1 MSVVRRIAFAL
12 AAVLAAPSAA
22 GAQQT
27 PCTGCAIAN
36 AQAAAQMRAN
46 QTAVQST
53 LQNTLNA
60 QLQAQA
66 SSLQAQALLRSLQQ
80 ANALNAGT
88 QELRQLLIL
97 QQLQLLQI
105 QQRSA
110 KGGTKGAPAKA
121 APLKAASGTH

>member
-1 MSVVRRIAFAL
+1 MFRRIALAL
-12 AAVLAAPSAA
+12 AVVLAAPSAA
-22 GAQQT
+22 FGQQT
-27 PCTGCAIAN
+27 TCTGCAIAN

-46 QTAVQST
+46 QAAVQST

-88 QELRQLLIL
+88 QELQQLLIL

-105 QQRSA
+105 RQRAANGGKKSPPA
-110 KGGTKGAPAKA
+110 KGPAAKGNSAP
-121 APLKAASGTH
+121 H